1 MGRREFVPPES
12 LHVEA
17 PNAPALPAPP
27 LPPFVPPEDGQS
39 AVTMR
44 YNNQSN
50 MTMAAIMASG
60 GLFEAVVP
68 PTPR

>member
-1 MGRREFVPPES
+1 
-12 LHVEA
+12 
-17 PNAPALPAPP
+17 
-27 LPPFVPPEDGQS
+27 
-39 AVTMR
+39 MR